1 MHFVVCRIGG
11 RQTETAADSGAPVVR
26 IALTGTPGVGKTS
39 LARVAATA
47 GWRVVDV
54 KAWAREIGAVAGY
67 DAEDEADA
75 IDVDALAAYVAPED
89 GTPVVYEGHLSHL
102 LSLDL
107 VWVVRCDPRVL
118 RGRLAERGYK
128 STKVQENLEAE
139 ALDII
144 LQEAL
149 EDGARVIQRDGTRR
163 SPEELFQSFA
173 DASRAGLKGND
184 LEEVD
189 WSDQLPLA

>member
-1 MHFVVCRIGG
+1 MPS
-11 RQTETAADSGAPVVR
+11 RQPETKLAPGPVVVR

-54 KAWAREIGAVAGY
+54 KAWAREVDAVAGY

-118 RGRLAERGYK
+118 HDRLAQRGYK
-128 STKVQENLEAE
+128 PRKIHENLEAE

-149 EDGARVIQRDGTRR
+149 ADGGRVIQRDGTRR

-184 LEEVD
+184 LEDVD